1 MKEDKIFNNRFN
13 TGEVTYE
20 SFGKIQVHDKFLPK
34 DFFEEYAESE
44 LQQEIYKIFLTAPF
58 YEEYSKKVKKVA
70 KSDAAK
76 IYYHFDENL
85 KNTKEIPSIEKF
97 IAIAEFMSISYEVLY
112 EELGPVFK
120 EALLKELDEKYKVFA
135 KKKIKRLF

>member
-13 TGEVTYE
+13 TGEIQYE

-44 LQQEIYKIFLTAPF
+44 LQQEIYTIFLVAPF
-58 YEEYSKKVKKVA
+58 YEEYAKVKKVA

-76 IYYHFDENL
+76 VYYYFDEQL
-85 KNTKEIPSIEKF
+85 KNTKELPAIEKF
-97 IAIAEFMSISYEVLY
+97 IAIAEFMSISYDVLY

-120 EALLKELDEKYKVFA
+120 EALLKELDDKYKIF
-135 KKKIKRLF
+135 KKKNIKRLF